1 MSRVIV
7 SFELDL
13 KDNSSLNISKLE
25 DLRGSLQNL
34 SSLFHELHL
43 HQLQKITDSM
53 CYKGE
58 EVMKKTLIRCS
69 EEDAA
74 ITEQLFH
81 NYTVSGT
88 TDDGHTF
95 ETNHKEPG
103 YQETMKIDG
112 KIVSDF

>member
-1 MSRVIV
+1 MSRVTV

-13 KDNSSLNISKLE
+13 KDNPSLNISKLE

-43 HQLQKITDSM
+43 HQLQKLTESM

-58 EVMKKTLIRCS
+58 EVMKQALISCN
-69 EEDAA
+69 EQDLA

-95 ETNHKEPG
+95 ESNHQQPG
-103 YQETMKIDG
+103 YKETMKIDG
-112 KIVSDF
+112 KIVDF